1 MLTDLETRL
10 LGLMMMVIMLG
21 MGASLTFKDFRIAFR
36 KPQGLLIGLLC
47 QYAIMPFLGYA
58 MSLALG
64 LPPALAIGLILMGC
78 MPGGTTSNI
87 FTYFSKGVLAL
98 SIMMTICSTLVA
110 VVMVP
115 LLLQIYSSLA
125 GLPSEYTVPAGNV
138 AQVLVVLI
146 VPTLIGIALRK
157 WNPNVGATIEL
168 IGGLLGIVVILF
180 LIVTWVPRNHQL
192 LFTTPGDVYFA
203 AIGLGLIGMA
213 LGYGLSRLL
222 RQDARRSRT
231 IALETGIQNG
241 PLAVLI
247 VLLTF
252 RDELQQQVLL
262 IPVLYSLFIVLTS
275 SAVTV
280 WFRRITTREEL
291 ARDQAKVPTTV
302 RSAPDAVKA

>member
-1 MLTDLETRL
+1 MLTEFETKL
-10 LGLMMMVIMLG
+10 LGIMMMVIMLG

-36 KPQGLLIGLLC
+36 KPQGILVGLLC
-47 QYAIMPFLGYA
+47 QYGIMPFLGYA
-58 MSLALG
+58 LAVVLG
-64 LPPALAIGLILMGC
+64 LPPALAIGLILMAC

-87 FTYFSKGVLAL
+87 FAYFSKGALAL
-98 SIMMTICSTLVA
+98 SIMMTVCSTLAA
-110 VVMVP
+110 VFLVPP
-115 LLLQIYSSLA
+115 LLELYSQMK
-125 GLPSEYTVPAGNV
+125 GLPSEYAVPAGNV

-168 IGGLLGIVVILF
+168 LGGALGIFVILF
-180 LIVTWVPRNHQL
+180 LVVTWVPRNHML
-192 LFTTPGDVYFA
+192 LAATPWEVYFA
-203 AIGLGLIGMA
+203 AIGLGLVGIL
-213 LGYGLSRLL
+213 LGYLLSKGL
-222 RQDARRSRT
+222 RQDNRRSRT

-252 RDELQQQVLL
+252 SGEMQQQVLL
-262 IPVLYSLFIVLTS
+262 IPVLYSLFIVLSS

-291 ARDQAKVPTTV
+291 ARDGAKVLTRV
-302 RSAPDAVKA
+302 APAAS